1 MSTYFKYC
9 KRILLL
15 PLLSVFLLL
24 AGCFASSVNM
34 KPPITSE
41 APINNDGIVV
51 ARVINAGG
59 FILPF
64 NQLTIT
70 PKNINESKDNKY
82 PRLTSLNDPSGSTS
96 LFASAI
102 PPGEYSVDSA
112 RSFFVIGEYFYS
124 MWASGGVDL
133 GVFKVAPGKITDL
146 GTFIYYR
153 KVDGDKYTDR
163 LMRIPQ
169 TNNQDMINQYR
180 PFLKYNPTDVLTWN
194 DDGSDTDRFSS
205 YVSLSQNPTLFTERY
220 LSESGSLFLLGKLG
234 AVLERTPAGEW
245 NQDAL
250 DTNADLHA
258 IAQDAKGQLLVGG
271 DQGALFFRGQDAKWQ
286 DLSLDIGTKI
296 NSIQFMPSG
305 DALVYT
311 VQNGMGVVL
320 RGNPAK
326 GKSAWEKHYSYVANK
341 GWYDANGQ
349 ALNTG
354 EPQAKA
360 IKNNKSKQ
368 RVVSVRFETFLG
380 RDYIRV
386 GIQQSGNDNEF
397 DTLDRVDNKLFRIAS
412 DSQLAYEAEMA
423 GKMDRITQAGNVN
436 LGVKVAGFW
445 SWTGKDGYF
454 RYDSATN
461 NWVEIRTVVNNCPSL
476 IAKKTSCKINGK
488 TFSRTSGFNFIST
501 PVFVTAEKGYAS
513 VRLSLLVGDNKDPFM
528 VVTTDGGKNWKKMG
542 AEFPGK
548 FCTDMVPEMTDRI
561 MLYCAGVS
569 GDFYESLDEGKNWKH
584 VRQHQVF

>member
-1 MSTYFKYC
+1 MSNYAKNYKKF
-9 KRILLL
+9 ISLSLL
-15 PLLSVFLLL
+15 PALLFL
-24 AGCFASSVNM
+24 AGCVPSSVNM
-34 KPPITSE
+34 KPPVTSE
-41 APINNDGIVV
+41 TPLNNDGVVV

-59 FILPF
+59 WMLPF

-82 PRLTSLNDPSGSTS
+82 PRLTSLNDPDGTTS

-102 PPGEYSVDSA
+102 PPGEYSVESV
-112 RSFFVIGEYFYS
+112 RSFFVIGDYFYS
-124 MWASGGVDL
+124 QWAPGGVDL

-153 KVDGDKYTDR
+153 KVEGDKYSDR
-163 LMRIPQ
+163 LIRVPQ

-180 PFLKYNPTDVLTWN
+180 SFLKYSSADVLTWN
-194 DDGSDTDRFSS
+194 EDGSDADRFSS

-220 LSESGSLFLLGKLG
+220 ISKNGSLFMLGKLG
-234 AVLERTPAGEW
+234 AVLERTVSGEW
-245 NQDAL
+245 RQDAL
-250 DTNADLHA
+250 DTNADLNA

-271 DQGALFFRGQDAKWQ
+271 DQGALFFRGQDSKWQ
-286 DLSLDIGTKI
+286 NLSLDVGTKI
-296 NSIQFMPSG
+296 DSIQFIPTG
-305 DALVYT
+305 EALIYT
-311 VQNGMGVVL
+311 IQNGVGVIL

-326 GKSAWEKHYSYVANK
+326 GKSAWKKHYSYVANK
-341 GWYDANGQ
+341 GWRDANEQ

-354 EPQAKA
+354 EPEVKVV
-360 IKNNKSKQ
+360 NNKQ
-368 RVVSVRFETFLG
+368 RIVSLRFETFLG

-386 GIQQSGNDNEF
+386 ATQQSGYDNEF
-397 DTLDRVDNKLFRIAS
+397 NTLDQVDRKLFRIAS
-412 DSQLAYEAEMA
+412 DTQLTYEAEMA
-423 GKMDRITQAGNVN
+423 GKMDRITQAGNVS

-461 NWVEIRTVVNNCPSL
+461 SWAEIKTSVNNCTGV
-476 IAKKTSCKINGK
+476 IAKNAKCKVNGK
-488 TFSRTSGFNFIST
+488 VLSRTSGFNFIST

-513 VRLSLLVGDNKDPFM
+513 VRPSLLVNQNEPYM
-528 VVTTDGGKNWKKMG
+528 VVTDDGGKNWKKLST
-542 AEFPGK
+542 EFPGK

-569 GDFYESLDEGKNWKH
+569 GDFYESIDEGKTWKH